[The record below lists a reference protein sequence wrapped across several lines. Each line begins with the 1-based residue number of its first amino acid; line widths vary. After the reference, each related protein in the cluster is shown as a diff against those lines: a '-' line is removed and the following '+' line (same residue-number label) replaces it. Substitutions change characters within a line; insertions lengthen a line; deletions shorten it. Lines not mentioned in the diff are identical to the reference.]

1 MCYFHRFDVM
11 PSCLN
16 KYIDSPMSEATNNIS
31 TRFQT
36 ALNKEHMINVLLR
49 GRISVSNTSA
59 RFARR
64 IFFRRR
70 REPVRRLALFT
81 LQSNLKKF
89 LETDSRSRLGKSSRR
104 RYFRSLLVLKL
115 LLHPWKHGFRAF
127 PPPRQSADEAYVQLT
142 ELLHMLFVFSG
153 GEVSMRMKQETR
165 YALDW
170 RLLTYWE
177 SESHMSHLF
186 CIRCVYMLRKK
197 PRSKTVER
205 NWKKKALLCIVSWLL
220 PVPATEK
227 PVSSFSIIQFQH
239 FSVALNTVS
248 LICLSV
254 KRTHLTLAR

>member
-49 GRISVSNTSA
+49 GSISVSNTSA

-142 ELLHMLFVFSG
+142 ELLHMLFVFLEEKFQCVWNKKHG
-153 GEVSMRMKQETR
+153 MLWTDVFWRIGKVKVIWVIFFVFVVSICLE
-165 YALDW
+165 
-170 RLLTYWE
+170 
-177 SESHMSHLF
+177 
-186 CIRCVYMLRKK
+186 KK
-197 PRSKTVER
+197 PEARQLKETEK
-205 NWKKKALLCIVSWLL
+205 KKKALLCIMCHDYYLSPRLKS
-220 PVPATEK
+220 PFHHSA
-227 PVSSFSIIQFQH
+227 SFSFNIFQ
-239 FSVALNTVS
+239 
-248 LICLSV
+248 
-254 KRTHLTLAR
+254 